1 MKRLLALTLS
11 LLLLCAAA
19 LAADI
24 PEPTEDFYVYDGAN
38 VLTYETEGHI
48 VFCNALLDDACGA
61 QIVFVTVDT
70 VGNASIDDYALALYN
85 DWQIGDARK
94 HNGVLVLLAI
104 DDDDYYALT
113 GTGLDLELS
122 AGILK
127 EYVDEY
133 LEPDFAERDYDE
145 GVRKLF
151 DALFERVADICGA
164 NVTLADGDAR
174 FAAWL
179 ETEDGAAEYEE
190 RREAQDRYA
199 PAPSG
204 GCAQGG
210 CVLMGLDC
218 LGCSCGGL
226 GILLLVL
233 ILLFAGIGGGFG
245 YRRYRRY
252 HPPIHPRPPRP
263 RGWFWGGPRP
273 GSAPRPPR
281 PPRAPRP
288 PRGPHGGGMFGGGF
302 FGGGGSSRGGGVGR
316 TRSFGGGRSRSG
328 GFGGG
333 RRGGGGG
340 SRGGG
345 VGRGR

>member
-1 MKRLLALTLS
+1 MKRLLGLTLS

-24 PEPTEDFYVYDGAN
+24 PEPAEDFYVYDGAN

-48 VFCNALLDDACGA
+48 VWCNELLDDACGA

-70 VGNASIDDYALALYN
+70 VGNESIDDYALALYN

-94 HNGVLVLLAI
+94 HNGLLVLLAI

-133 LEPDFAERDYDE
+133 LEPDFADRDYDE
-145 GVRKLF
+145 GARKLF

-164 NVTLADGDAR
+164 DVTLADGDAR

-288 PRGPHGGGMFGGGF
+288 PRVPHGGGMFGGGF

-316 TRSFGGGRSRSG
+316 TRSFGGGRSRFG

>member
-1 MKRLLALTLS
+1 MKRLLGLTLS

-48 VFCNALLDDACGA
+48 VFCNRELYEACGA

-70 VGNASIDDYALALYN
+70 VGNETMEDYCRALFN
-85 DWQIGDARK
+85 EWEIGDARK
-94 HNGVLVLLAI
+94 QNGFVVVLAI
-104 DDDDYYALT
+104 DDEDYGWMP

-122 AGILK
+122 AGVVNELT
-127 EYVDEY
+127 DAY
-133 LEPDFAERDYDE
+133 LEPDFAAGDYDE
-145 GVRKLF
+145 GARKLF

-164 NVTLADGDAR
+164 DVTLSQGDAR
-174 FAAWL
+174 FEAWL
-179 ETEDGAAEYEE
+179 ETEDGASEYEE
-190 RREAQDRYA
+190 QLDAQDGYA
-199 PAPSG
+199 PASTG

-210 CVLMGLDC
+210 CALMGLDC

-226 GILLLVL
+226 GLLLLIL
-233 ILLFAGIGGGFG
+233 ILLMAGVGGGFG

-252 HPPIHPRPPRP
+252 HPPINPRPPRT

-273 GSAPRPPR
+273 GSAPRTSR
-281 PPRAPRP
+281 
-288 PRGPHGGGMFGGGF
+288 GGMFGGGLF
-302 FGGGGSSRGGGVGR
+302 GGSSRGGGS
-316 TRSFGGGRSRSG
+316 TRGFGGSRMSGGSRGRSG

-333 RRGGGGG
+333 SRGGGGGTRGGGG
-340 SRGGG
+340 SRG
-345 VGRGR
+345 R

>member
-48 VFCNALLDDACGA
+48 VFCNELLDDACGA

-70 VGNASIDDYALALYN
+70 VGNESIDDYALALYN

-164 NVTLADGDAR
+164 DVTLADGDAR

-199 PAPSG
+199 PRP
-204 GCAQGG
+204 
-210 CVLMGLDC
+210 
-218 LGCSCGGL
+218 
-226 GILLLVL
+226 
-233 ILLFAGIGGGFG
+233 F
-245 YRRYRRY
+245 RRLRARRLCFD
-252 HPPIHPRPPRP
+252 
-263 RGWFWGGPRP
+263 G
-273 GSAPRPPR
+273 
-281 PPRAPRP
+281 
-288 PRGPHGGGMFGGGF
+288 
-302 FGGGGSSRGGGVGR
+302 
-316 TRSFGGGRSRSG
+316 T
-328 GFGGG
+328 
-333 RRGGGGG
+333 
-340 SRGGG
+340 
-345 VGRGR
+345 

>member
-48 VFCNALLDDACGA
+48 VFCNELLDDACGA

-70 VGNASIDDYALALYN
+70 VGNESIDDYALALYN

-94 HNGVLVLLAI
+94 HNGLLVLLAI

-133 LEPDFAERDYDE
+133 LEPDFADRDYDE

-164 NVTLADGDAR
+164 DVTLADGDAR

-281 PPRAPRP
+281 PPCAPRP
-288 PRGPHGGGMFGGGF
+288 PRAPHGGGMFGGGF
-302 FGGGGSSRGGGVGR
+302 FGGGGSSRGGGIGR

>member
-1 MKRLLALTLS
+1 MKRLLPFLLC
-11 LLLLCAAA
+11 LLLCCASA

-38 VLTYETEGHI
+38 VLDYETEGHI
-48 VFCNALLDDACGA
+48 VFCNRELYEACGA
-61 QIVFVTVDT
+61 EIVFVTVDT
-70 VGNASIDDYALALYN
+70 VGNETMEDYCLALIN
-85 DWQIGDARK
+85 EWEVGDARK
-94 HNGVLVLLAI
+94 QNGFVVVLAI
-104 DDDDYYALT
+104 DDDDYGWMP

-122 AGILK
+122 AGTVHELA
-127 EYVDEY
+127 DAY
-133 LEPDFAERDYDE
+133 LEPDFADRDYNA
-145 GVRKLF
+145 GARKFF
-151 DALFERVADICGA
+151 DVLFERIADICGA
-164 NVTLADGDAR
+164 DVTLADGDAR
-174 FAAWL
+174 FEAWL
-179 ETEDGAAEYEE
+179 NTEDGAEEYEE
-190 RREAQDRYA
+190 RRAQQETYA
-199 PAPSG
+199 PASTGGCLGG
-204 GCAQGG
+204 GCAM
-210 CVLMGLDC
+210 LGLNC

-226 GILLLVL
+226 GLLLLVL
-233 ILLFAGIGGGFG
+233 LLLFAGIGGGFG

-252 HPPIHPRPPRP
+252 HPPVHPRPPRT

-281 PPRAPRP
+281 SPRAPRP
-288 PRGPHGGGMFGGGF
+288 PRAPHGGGMFGGGF

>member
-70 VGNASIDDYALALYN
+70 VGNESIDDYALALYN

-127 EYVDEY
+127 EYLDEY

-164 NVTLADGDAR
+164 DVTLADGDAR

-190 RREAQDRYA
+190 RREARDRYA

-281 PPRAPRP
+281 SPRAPRP

>member
-1 MKRLLALTLS
+1 MKRLLGLTLS

-70 VGNASIDDYALALYN
+70 VGNESIDDYALALYN

-94 HNGVLVLLAI
+94 HNGLLVLLAI

-133 LEPDFAERDYDE
+133 LEPDFADRDYDE
-145 GVRKLF
+145 GARKLF

-164 NVTLADGDAR
+164 DVTLSQGDAR
-174 FAAWL
+174 FEAWL

-281 PPRAPRP
+281 FPRAPRP
-288 PRGPHGGGMFGGGF
+288 PRAPHGGGMFGGGF